1 MTELLRNQGLKRV
14 RMRLFTAVIVVFT
27 LTCSGSFGME
37 DVVSSSGPG
46 LTLLMIV
53 VLPFL
58 WSVPM
63 AFVASEMGSMIP
75 EAGGSYRWVRR
86 AMGEY
91 WSFQSGWW
99 WSLSVFIDSAVYV
112 ALALGYIQ
120 SQLDLTNWQRWFVGV
135 GIVAVFT
142 FINIRGLELT
152 GWSLTV
158 IQFVVMVPF
167 VIFTILA
174 FVRGTGAVFS
184 PFMPPGQNVVES
196 MNLGL
201 AVMMWMYAGWESMST
216 LAGEI
221 ENPQKVIPR
230 ALMIAT
236 PIVIITYF
244 VTVAAL
250 IRAGHPGSW
259 VNMMSDTSGYPDG
272 VDYLVAAKIVGG
284 AFLGWLI
291 FASAIASNIG
301 LYAGYLATGARP
313 PFQISR
319 DRLLFRFFGKTSAKY
334 GTPWVAILIMGIVN
348 CALISREFTALI
360 VMDIFLLMFA
370 YILVFIAAIVL
381 RIKEPDAPRPFRVPL
396 PTWALAIWVAIPI
409 AIAVFALFTNG
420 SDYLV
425 GGLIGVLSGPI
436 AYLVFKYFYGGT
448 TDRALEGSTLTPEGE
463 LTQFGVAIE
472 GAGA

>member
-158 IQFVVMVPF
+158 IQIVVMVPF
-167 VIFTILA
+167 VIFTIYA
-174 FVRGTGAVFS
+174 FMRGTGAVFT
-184 PFMPPGQNVVES
+184 PFMPKGQNIVES

-236 PIVIITYF
+236 PIVIVTYF
-244 VTVAAL
+244 ITVAAL
-250 IRAGHPGSW
+250 IRAGGANNWSSM
-259 VNMMSDTSGYPDG
+259 VSDASSGG
-272 VDYLVAAKIVGG
+272 TDYIVAAKLVGG

-301 LYAGYLATGARP
+301 LYAGYLASGARP

-319 DRLLFRFFGKTSAKY
+319 DRLLFRFFGRTSAKY
-334 GTPWVAILIMGIVN
+334 GTPWVAILIFGIVN
-348 CALISREFTALI
+348 CVLISREFTALI

-370 YILVFIAAIVL
+370 YILVFISAIVL
-381 RIKEPDAPRPFRVPL
+381 RIKEPDTPRPFRVPL

-436 AYLVFKYFYGGT
+436 AYLVFKYFYHGT
-448 TDRALEGSTLTPEGE
+448 TDRALEGAAITPEGE
-463 LTQFGVAIE
+463 LTQFGAEIE
-472 GAGA
+472 GVTA

>member
-158 IQFVVMVPF
+158 IQIVVMVPF
-167 VIFTILA
+167 VIFTIYA
-174 FVRGTGAVFS
+174 FMRGTGAVFT
-184 PFMPPGQNVVES
+184 PFMPKGQNIVGS

-230 ALMIAT
+230 ALMVAT
-236 PIVIITYF
+236 PIVIVTYF
-244 VTVAAL
+244 ITVAAL
-250 IRAGHPGSW
+250 IRAGGANNWSSM
-259 VNMMSDTSGYPDG
+259 VSDASSGG
-272 VDYLVAAKIVGG
+272 TDYIVAAKLVGG

-301 LYAGYLATGARP
+301 LYAGYLASGARP

-319 DRLLFRFFGKTSAKY
+319 DRLLFRFFGRTSAKY
-334 GTPWVAILIMGIVN
+334 GTPWVAILIFGIVN
-348 CALISREFTALI
+348 CVLISREFTALI

-370 YILVFIAAIVL
+370 YILVFISAIVL
-381 RIKEPDAPRPFRVPL
+381 RIKEPDTPRPFRVPL

-436 AYLVFKYFYGGT
+436 AYLVFKYFYHGT
-448 TDRALEGSTLTPEGE
+448 TDRALEGAAITPEGE
-463 LTQFGVAIE
+463 LTQFGAEIE
-472 GAGA
+472 GATA

>member
-53 VLPFL
+53 VLPFI

-86 AMGEY
+86 ALGEY

-142 FINIRGLELT
+142 FINILGLQLT

-158 IQFVVMVPF
+158 IQIVVMVPF
-167 VIFTILA
+167 VIFTIYA
-174 FVRGTGAVFS
+174 FAKGTGAVFT
-184 PFMPPGQNVVES
+184 PFMPKGQNIVGS

-230 ALMIAT
+230 ALMVAT

-244 VTVAAL
+244 ITVAAL
-250 IRAGHPGSW
+250 IRAGGANNWSSM
-259 VNMMSDTSGYPDG
+259 VSDASSGG
-272 VDYLVAAKIVGG
+272 TDYIVAAKIVGG
-284 AFLGWLI
+284 AFLGWLM

-313 PFQISR
+313 VFQLSR
-319 DRLLFRFFGKTSAKY
+319 DRLLFRFFGITSTRW
-334 GTPWVAILIMGIVN
+334 GTPWVAILVYGIVN
-348 CALISREFTALI
+348 CILISRSFTALI

-370 YILVFIAAIVL
+370 YILVFISAIVL
-381 RIKEPDAPRPFRVPL
+381 RIKEPDTPRPFRVPL
-396 PTWALAIWVAIPI
+396 PTWALTIWVAIPI

-425 GGLIGVLSGPI
+425 SGLIGVLSGPI
-436 AYLVFKYFYGGT
+436 AYLVFKYLYHGT
-448 TDRALEGSTLTPEGE
+448 TDRALEGATITPEGE
-463 LTQFGVAIE
+463 LTQFGAEIE
-472 GAGA
+472 GVQA

>member
-53 VLPFL
+53 VLPFV

-99 WSLSVFIDSAVYV
+99 WTLSVFIDSAVYV

-120 SQLDLTNWQRWFVGV
+120 SQLNLTSLERWLVGV
-135 GIVAVFT
+135 GIIAIFT
-142 FINIRGLELT
+142 VINIRGLELT

-158 IQFVVMVPF
+158 IQIVVMVPF
-167 VIFTILA
+167 LIFTVLA
-174 FVRGTGAVFS
+174 FMRGTGAVFS
-184 PFMPPGQNVVES
+184 PFQPGGQNVVES

-201 AVMMWMYAGWESMST
+201 AIMMWMYAGWESMST

-230 ALMIAT
+230 ALMVAT

-250 IRAGHPGSW
+250 IRAGGAGNWSQM
-259 VNMMSDTSGYPDG
+259 VSDASSGG
-272 VDYLVAAKIVGG
+272 TDYIVAAKIVGG
-284 AFLGWLI
+284 AFLGWLM

-301 LYAGYLATGARP
+301 LYAGYLASGARP

-319 DRLLFRFFGKTSAKY
+319 DRLLFRFFGTTSKKY
-334 GTPWVAILIMGIVN
+334 GTPYVAILIFAGVN
-348 CALISREFTALI
+348 CVLIAKEFTALI

-370 YILVFIAAIVL
+370 YILVFISAIVL
-381 RIKEPDAPRPFRVPL
+381 RIKEPETPRPFRVPL

-436 AYLVFKYFYGGT
+436 AYLVFKYFYHGT
-448 TDRALEGSTLTPEGE
+448 TDRALEGATITPEGE
-463 LTQFGVAIE
+463 LTQFGAEIE
-472 GAGA
+472 GVTA

>member
-53 VLPFL
+53 VLPFV

-99 WSLSVFIDSAVYV
+99 WTLSVFIDSAVYV

-120 SQLDLTNWQRWFVGV
+120 SQLNLTSLERWLVGV
-135 GIVAVFT
+135 GIIAVFT
-142 FINIRGLELT
+142 VINIRGLELT

-158 IQFVVMVPF
+158 IQVVVMVPF
-167 VIFTILA
+167 LIFTILA
-174 FVRGTGAVFS
+174 FMRGTGAVFS
-184 PFMPPGQNVVES
+184 PFQPAGQNVVSS

-201 AVMMWMYAGWESMST
+201 AIMMWMYAGWESMST

-230 ALMIAT
+230 ALMVAT

-250 IRAGHPGSW
+250 IRAGGAGNWSKM
-259 VNMMSDTSGYPDG
+259 VSDASSGG
-272 VDYLVAAKIVGG
+272 TDYIVAAKIVGG
-284 AFLGWLI
+284 AFLGWLM

-301 LYAGYLATGARP
+301 LYAGYLASGARP

-319 DRLLFRFFGKTSAKY
+319 DRLLFRFFGTTSKKY
-334 GTPWVAILIMGIVN
+334 GTPYVAILIFAGVN
-348 CALISREFTALI
+348 CALIAKEFTALI

-370 YILVFIAAIVL
+370 YILVFISAIVL
-381 RIKEPDAPRPFRVPL
+381 RIKEPDTPRPFRVPL

-436 AYLVFKYFYGGT
+436 AYLVFKYLYHGT
-448 TDRALEGSTLTPEGE
+448 TDRALEGATITPEGE
-463 LTQFGVAIE
+463 ITQFGAEIE
-472 GAGA
+472 GVQA

>member
-1 MTELLRNQGLKRV
+1 MTEMLRNQGLKRV

-86 AMGEY
+86 ALGEY

-99 WSLSVFIDSAVYV
+99 WTLSVFIDSAVYV

-120 SQLDLTNWQRWFVGV
+120 SQLNLTSLERWLVGV

-142 FINIRGLELT
+142 IINIRGLQLT

-158 IQFVVMVPF
+158 IQIVVMVPF
-167 VIFTILA
+167 VVFTIFA
-174 FVRGTGAVFS
+174 FAKGTGAVFS
-184 PFMPPGQNVVES
+184 PFMPAGQNVVES

-236 PIVIITYF
+236 PVVIITYF
-244 VTVAAL
+244 ITVAAL
-250 IRAGHPGSW
+250 IRAGGAGNWSSM
-259 VNMMSDTSGYPDG
+259 VSDASSGG
-272 VDYLVAAKIVGG
+272 TDYIVAAKIVGG
-284 AFLGWLI
+284 AFLGWLM

-301 LYAGYLATGARP
+301 LYAGYLASGARP

-319 DRLLFRFFGKTSAKY
+319 DRLLFRFFGRTSKKY
-334 GTPWVAILIMGIVN
+334 GTPWVAILIFALVN
-348 CALISREFTALI
+348 CVLISREFTALI

-370 YILVFIAAIVL
+370 YILVFISAIVL
-381 RIKEPDAPRPFRVPL
+381 RIKEPDTPRPFRVPL
-396 PTWALAIWVAIPI
+396 PTWALSIWVAIPI
-409 AIAVFALFTNG
+409 AIAVFALFVNG

-436 AYLVFKYFYGGT
+436 AYLVFKYFYHGT
-448 TDRALEGSTLTPEGE
+448 TDRALEGATITPEGE
-463 LTQFGVAIE
+463 LTQLGAEIE
-472 GAGA
+472 GVGA

>member
-1 MTELLRNQGLKRV
+1 MTEMLRNEGLKRI
-14 RMRLFTAVIVVFT
+14 RMRLFTAVVVVFT

-63 AFVASEMGSMIP
+63 AFVSSELGSMIP

-135 GIVAVFT
+135 GIIAVFT
-142 FINIRGLELT
+142 FINIRGLEIT
-152 GWSLTV
+152 GWALIV
-158 IQFVVMVPF
+158 IQVVVMVPF
-167 VIFTILA
+167 VLFVILG
-174 FVRGTGAVFS
+174 FLRGTGQVFS

-201 AVMMWMYAGWESMST
+201 AVMMWMYAGWEAMST

-230 ALMIAT
+230 ALLIAT
-236 PIVIITYF
+236 PIVIVTYF
-244 VTVAAL
+244 ITVAAL
-250 IRAGHPGSW
+250 IRAGGAGSW
-259 VNMMSDTSGYPDG
+259 ADMVSDASSGG
-272 VDYLVAAKIVGG
+272 TDYIVAAKIVGG

-313 PFQISR
+313 VFQISR
-319 DRLLFRFFGKTSAKY
+319 DRLLFRFFGMTSKRW
-334 GTPWVAILIMGIVN
+334 GTPWVAILAYGIVN
-348 CALISREFTALI
+348 CALISRDFTTLI
-360 VMDIFLLMFA
+360 VMDVFLLMFA

-381 RIKEPDAPRPFRVPL
+381 RIREPNAPRPFRVPL
-396 PTWALAIWVAIPI
+396 PTWALTIWVAIPI

-436 AYLVFKYFYGGT
+436 AYLVFKYFYHGT
-448 TDRALEGSTLTPEGE
+448 TDAALEGATVTREGE
-463 LTQFGVAIE
+463 LTQFGAAIE
-472 GAGA
+472 GVEA

>member
-1 MTELLRNQGLKRV
+1 MTEMLRNQGLKRV

-86 AMGEY
+86 ALGEY

-99 WSLSVFIDSAVYV
+99 WTLSVFIDSAVYV

-120 SQLDLTNWQRWFVGV
+120 SQLNLTSLERWLVGV

-142 FINIRGLELT
+142 IINIRGLQLT

-158 IQFVVMVPF
+158 IQIVVMVPF
-167 VIFTILA
+167 VVFTIFA
-174 FVRGTGAVFS
+174 FAKGTGAVFS
-184 PFMPPGQNVVES
+184 PFMPAGQNVVES

-236 PIVIITYF
+236 PVVIITYF
-244 VTVAAL
+244 ITVAAL
-250 IRAGHPGSW
+250 IRAGGAGNWSSM
-259 VNMMSDTSGYPDG
+259 VSDASSGG
-272 VDYLVAAKIVGG
+272 TDYIVAAKIVGG
-284 AFLGWLI
+284 AFLGWLM

-301 LYAGYLATGARP
+301 LYAGYLASGARP

-319 DRLLFRFFGKTSAKY
+319 DRLLFRFFGRTSKKY
-334 GTPWVAILIMGIVN
+334 GTPWVAILIFGLVN
-348 CALISREFTALI
+348 CVLISREFTALI

-370 YILVFIAAIVL
+370 YILVFISAIVL
-381 RIKEPDAPRPFRVPL
+381 RIKEPDTPRPFRVPL
-396 PTWALAIWVAIPI
+396 PTWALSIWVAIPI
-409 AIAVFALFTNG
+409 AIAIFALFTNG

-425 GGLIGVLSGPI
+425 SGLIGVLSGPI
-436 AYLVFKYFYGGT
+436 AYLVFKYFYHGT
-448 TDRALEGSTLTPEGE
+448 TDRALEGSTITSEGE
-463 LTQFGVAIE
+463 LTQFGAEIE
-472 GAGA
+472 GLGA

>member
-14 RMRLFTAVIVVFT
+14 RMRLFTAVVVVFT

-142 FINIRGLELT
+142 FINIRGLQLT

-158 IQFVVMVPF
+158 IQIIVMVPF
-167 VIFTILA
+167 VLFTIFA
-174 FVRGTGAVFS
+174 FAKGTGAVFT
-184 PFMPPGQNVVES
+184 PFMPKGQNVVES

-201 AVMMWMYAGWESMST
+201 AVMMWMYAGWEAMST

-230 ALMIAT
+230 ALMVAT
-236 PIVIITYF
+236 PIVIVTYF
-244 VTVAAL
+244 ITVAAL
-250 IRAGHPGSW
+250 IRAGGANNWSTM
-259 VNMMSDTSGYPDG
+259 VSDASSGG
-272 VDYLVAAKIVGG
+272 TDYIVAAKLVGG

-301 LYAGYLATGARP
+301 LYAGYLASGARP
-313 PFQISR
+313 VFQLSR
-319 DRLLFRFFGKTSAKY
+319 DRLLSRFFGITSKRW
-334 GTPWVAILIMGIVN
+334 GTPWVAILVYGIVN
-348 CALISREFTALI
+348 CVLISRSFTALI

-370 YILVFIAAIVL
+370 YILVFISAIVL
-381 RIKEPDAPRPFRVPL
+381 RVKEPDTPRPFRVPL

-436 AYLVFKYFYGGT
+436 AYLVFKYFYHGT
-448 TDRALEGSTLTPEGE
+448 TDRALEGATVTPEGE
-463 LTQFGVAIE
+463 LTQFGADIE
-472 GAGA
+472 GVTA